1 MQKVWYRK
9 SVGCWYATFSEGGRQ
24 RQMKLLSGPNDRA
37 TKKLAEVKFL
47 EELKVRPAAKRP
59 SRRALAWI
67 TARDVLKGFLW
78 FSKKNHEATT
88 YAWYKNFF
96 KTFAGRFGNVRVN
109 QLAKKH
115 VLRWIEVAGYNPTSA
130 NRAVGAIK
138 AAFNWAVA
146 EEHIPFNPIAHVKK
160 PRGLTRDRILTID
173 ERKLILA
180 SAKGL
185 AFREYLAALTL
196 TGARPGEVARVSKE
210 TVDLDRGIWIFT
222 KHKTSKKTGKPRIIY
237 LCPEALE
244 LTKKLLT
251 DHPEGPIFRNSRG
264 KPWTRNAI
272 RIRFRNLRKKHPH
285 LKGVIAYSYRSS
297 FATDALEQ
305 GVPDATV
312 ATLLGHTN
320 TATLHKFYARLS
332 HKADHL
338 KAAAA
343 KATQGPKADATPPD
357 TTA

>member
-9 SVGCWYATFSEGGRQ
+9 SVGCWYATFTENAGQSQ
-24 RQMKLLSGPNDRA
+24 LKLISGPNDRA
-37 TKKLAEVKFL
+37 TKKLAEAKL
-47 EELKVRPAAKRP
+47 LDELKLRPTAKKP
-59 SRRALAWI
+59 SRKALAWI
-67 TARDVLKGFLW
+67 TARDVLKGFLR
-78 FSKKNHEATT
+78 FSKKNHEPTT

-115 VLRWIEVAGYNPTSA
+115 VLRWIEKAKYNATSA
-130 NRAVGAIK
+130 NRAVGALK

-146 EEHIPFNPIAHVKK
+146 EEHIPVNPIAHVKK
-160 PRGLTRDRILTID
+160 PRGLTRDRILTMD
-173 ERKLILA
+173 ERGLILM
-180 SAKGL
+180 SAKGQ

-222 KHKTSKKTGKPRIIY
+222 KHKTAKKTGKPRIIY

-244 LTKKLLT
+244 LTKKLLAE
-251 DHPEGPIFRNSRG
+251 HPEGPIFRNSRG

-272 RIRFRNLRKKHPH
+272 RIRFRNLRKKHPQ
-285 LKGVIAYSYRSS
+285 LKGIIAYSYRSS

-305 GVPDATV
+305 GVPDTTV

-320 TATLHKFYARLS
+320 TGTLHKFYARLS
-332 HKADHL
+332 HKVDHL
-338 KAAAA
+338 KNAAA
-343 KATQGPKADATPPD
+343 KATQGPKTDVSPPG